1 MSQAVLGAR
10 SSVSCWDVVSTQ
22 PCRVQRQMGGG
33 METKRWKE
41 GRRVTVIGTYYTSEE
56 NASIYYYTLIKTFN
70 SYKATK

>member
-1 MSQAVLGAR
+1 VNLEERA
-10 SSVSCWDVVSTQ
+10 
-22 PCRVQRQMGGG
+22 GGR
-33 METKRWKE
+33 RWKE

>member
-41 GRRVTVIGTYYTSEE
+41 GRREVNKKDEGGFRGGQ
-56 NASIYYYTLIKTFN
+56 KGWGR
-70 SYKATK
+70 